1 MKKQNMV
8 RAKVVSITD
17 GDTFKVLLRGQEET
31 IRIAC
36 IDTPEMSEAP
46 WGQRAKDALTGMLR
60 VGSKVSLME
69 HDTDRYGRTI
79 AEVYKGR
86 GRNIG
91 LALVK
96 KGYAEVYDEYA
107 YQCDEDK
114 LTKFESKAK
123 RQGKGMWRTTEEAIP
138 VEVPVEVVETEEDA
152 TSSNVP
158 AYTGSRRITCSQLSS
173 QSQAREWL
181 NQGHSYLDA
190 DSDGI
195 PCESLPL
202 Y

>member
-8 RAKVVSITD
+8 RAKVLSITD

-36 IDTPEMSEAP
+36 IDTPEMSEDP

-60 VGSKVSLME
+60 VGSKVSLIE
-69 HDTDRYGRTI
+69 HDTDRYGRTV

-96 KGYAEVYDEYA
+96 RGYAEVYDEFA

-114 LTKFESKAK
+114 LIKFESKAQ
-123 RQGKGMWRTTEEAIP
+123 RQGKGIWSTSEDSAFVEEVDP
-138 VEVPVEVVETEEDA
+138 SVESTGS
-152 TSSNVP
+152 TIP

-173 QSQAREWL
+173 QSAAREWL
-181 NQGHSYLDA
+181 NQGHTYLDM
-190 DSDGI
+190 DRDGI
-195 PCESLPL
+195 PCESLPVF
-202 Y
+202 

>member
-17 GDTFKVLLRGQEET
+17 GDTFKVLLRGQEKT

-36 IDTPEMSEAP
+36 IDTPEMSEDP
-46 WGQRAKDALTGMLR
+46 WGKRAKDALTGMLR
-60 VGSKVSLME
+60 VGSKVSLIE
-69 HDTDRYGRTI
+69 HDTDRYGRTV

-96 KGYAEVYDEYA
+96 RGYAEVYDEFA

-114 LTKFESKAK
+114 LIKFESKAQ
-123 RQGKGMWRTTEEAIP
+123 RQGKGIWSTSEDSAFVEEVDP
-138 VEVPVEVVETEEDA
+138 SVESTGS
-152 TSSNVP
+152 TIP

-173 QSQAREWL
+173 QSAAREWL
-181 NQGHSYLDA
+181 NQGHTYLDM
-190 DSDGI
+190 DRDGI
-195 PCESLPL
+195 PCESLPVF
-202 Y
+202 